1 MARTIEPDNQEVQL
15 EENEELVSLDEAVS
29 KPVEQDL
36 QSNDEVAS
44 TATEEPTV
52 SEVPEKYKDKS
63 LEDVVKM
70 HQEAE
75 KLIGKQAQEVGEVR
89 RLADELLKRE
99 LSQKQAVEPP
109 QQEEDLAS
117 RLYEDPASVINET
130 VNKHPAIAE
139 ARNQAQSYKQNQ
151 VLEKLKNNFPDF
163 EQTLGNTDFIE
174 WVKNSPIRL
183 RLLAEAN
190 SNYDYDSAAEIFSN
204 WSAIKPQ
211 EQVMDLNIVEN
222 SKQERDK
229 TLRAVSVDTG
239 SSAPTSRKTYRRAD
253 LINLRLRDPQ
263 RYEAMQDEILSAYA
277 EGRVK

>member
-1 MARTIEPDNQEVQL
+1 MANFEDPSEIEGEFDNIEEVEEQQEP
-15 EENEELVSLDEAVS
+15 EAVEQPAVED
-29 KPVEQDL
+29 KPEVVIPNKYQGKSVEDI
-36 QSNDEVAS
+36 
-44 TATEEPTV
+44 
-52 SEVPEKYKDKS
+52 
-63 LEDVVKM
+63 VKM

-99 LSQKQAVEPP
+99 LSQKQVVEP
-109 QQEEDLAS
+109 QEEQDLAS

-139 ARNQAQSYKQNQ
+139 ARHQAQSYKQNQ

-163 EQTLGNTDFIE
+163 EQTLSNTDFIE

-183 RLLAEAN
+183 KLLAEAN
-190 SNYDYDSAAEIFSN
+190 SNYDYDSAAEIFST
-204 WSAIKPQ
+204 WSVIKPK
-211 EQVMDLNIVEN
+211 EQVMNLNIAEN
-222 SKQERDK
+222 SKKERDK
-229 TLRAVSVDTG
+229 TLKAVSVDTG
-239 SSAPTSRKTYRRAD
+239 SSAPSSRKTYRRAD